1 MGAGMNRTR
10 LRNRRGADIRV
21 FEHNGRRYRVTFGCF
36 ANGEL
41 AEIFLDCG
49 KPDSTLQQHAD
60 DAAVLTSLLLQNNV
74 PPGVIRRSISGPIRV
89 ALDLWLT
96 VA

>member
-1 MGAGMNRTR
+1 MRR
-10 LRNRRGADIRV
+10 LLQNRRGADIRV
-21 FEHNGRRYRVTFGCF
+21 FEHDGRYYRATYGRFPDG
-36 ANGEL
+36 NL

-74 PPGVIRRSISGPIRV
+74 PARVIRRSIAGPIRK
-89 ALDLWLT
+89 ALDIWLEVST
-96 VA
+96 